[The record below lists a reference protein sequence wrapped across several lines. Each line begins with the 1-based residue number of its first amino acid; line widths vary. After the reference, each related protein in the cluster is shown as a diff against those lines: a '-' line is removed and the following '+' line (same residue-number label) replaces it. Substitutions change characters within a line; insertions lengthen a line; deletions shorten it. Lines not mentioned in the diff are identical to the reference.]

1 MTSIPQEQ
9 QAMQDEAFRAELR
22 AWLTAHITDA
32 FREQRTMT
40 FQEKVAVRRAWQK
53 TLFESGW
60 IGIGW
65 PKEYGGRGANLVQES
80 IYNEEMARAQAPLA
94 ANVIGLNMA
103 GPTLLAVG
111 TPEQKTRYLPKI
123 LSAEEIWCQGFSE
136 PNAGS
141 DVASFQTRAVRE
153 GDHFVVNG
161 QKVWTSYGYVADFC
175 ILLVRTDFEVPKHKG
190 LSYLIVDM
198 RSPGVSTKP
207 LVQMTGEAEF
217 AELFFDDVRVPV
229 ENLVGSL
236 NQGWMV
242 ALTTLMHERGT
253 LSFSII
259 VTFEQRLQALIELS
273 RRSTLHGA
281 PALEDP
287 QVRQRLARLYT
298 DVKTFKL
305 NTMRQ
310 VATLGQGHLPGPEGS
325 LLKLH
330 WSELNQRLVE
340 LAFELEGPYSSLAPD
355 SVDAPFEGRWQYEYL
370 RARGNTI
377 EAGTSE
383 VQRNI
388 VAERV
393 LGLPRGGA

>member
-1 MTSIPQEQ
+1 MS
-9 QAMQDEAFRAELR
+9 DESFRLELR
-22 AWLTAHITDA
+22 AWLAANTTDE
-32 FREQRTMT
+32 FREKRTMT
-40 FQEKVAVRRAWQK
+40 FQEKVAVRRAWQRK
-53 TLFESGW
+53 LFEAGW

-65 PKEYGGRGANLVQES
+65 PQEYGGRGASLMQEA
-80 IYNEEMARAQAPLA
+80 IYNEEMARAQAPA
-94 ANVIGLNMA
+94 TANVIGLNMV
-103 GPTLLAVG
+103 GPTVLAVG
-111 TPEQKTRYLPKI
+111 TPEQKARYLPKI

-141 DVASFQTRAVRE
+141 DVASLQTRAVRE
-153 GDHFVVNG
+153 DDHFVVNG

-175 ILLVRTDFEVPKHKG
+175 ILLVRTDFEAPKHKG

-198 RSPGVSTKP
+198 KSPGVSARP

-217 AELFFDDVRVPV
+217 AEVFFENVKVPA
-229 ENLVGSL
+229 ENLVGEL
-236 NQGWMV
+236 NKGWMV
-242 ALTTLMHERGT
+242 AITTLMHERG
-253 LSFSII
+253 SFSLSII
-259 VTFEQRLQALIELS
+259 VVFEQRLQALIELS
-273 RRSTLHGA
+273 RSSILNGKPVLGDSH
-281 PALEDP
+281 
-287 QVRQRLARLYT
+287 VRQRLARLYT

-310 VATLGQGHLPGPEGS
+310 MSSLNRGHLPGPEGS
-325 LLKLH
+325 LLKLQ

-355 SVDAPFEGRWQYEYL
+355 SLDAPSEGRWQYEYL

-393 LGLPRGGA
+393 LGLPHV

>member
-1 MTSIPQEQ
+1 MTAIAEEPQ
-9 QAMQDEAFRAELR
+9 ALHDEAFRAELR
-22 AWLTAHITDA
+22 AWLAEHLTDA

-40 FQEKVAVRRAWQK
+40 FPEKVAVRRTWQR

-65 PKEYGGRGANLVQES
+65 PKEYGGRGATLMQQS
-80 IYNEEMARAQAPLA
+80 IYNEEMARAQAPA
-94 ANVIGLNMA
+94 AINVIGLNMV

-111 TPEQKTRYLPKI
+111 TPEQKARYLPKI

-141 DVASFQTRAVRE
+141 DVASLQTRAVRD
-153 GDHFVVNG
+153 GDHFVVSG
-161 QKVWTSYGYVADFC
+161 QKVWTSYGYVADLC

-198 RSPGVSTKP
+198 RAPGVSARP

-217 AELFFDDVRVPV
+217 AELFFDEVRVPV
-229 ENLVGSL
+229 ENLVGAP

-242 ALTTLMHERGT
+242 ALTTLMHERAT

-259 VTFEQRLQALIELS
+259 VAFEQRLQALIELG

-281 PALEDP
+281 PALDDA

-310 VATLGQGHLPGPEGS
+310 VAALGEGHLPGPEGS
-325 LLKLH
+325 LLKLQ

-340 LAFELEGPYSSLAPD
+340 LALELEGPYSSLAPD
-355 SVDAPFEGRWQYEYL
+355 SLDAPFEGRWQYEYL

-393 LGLPRGGA
+393 LGLPRQGV

>member
-1 MTSIPQEQ
+1 MS
-9 QAMQDEAFRAELR
+9 DESFRLELR
-22 AWLTAHITDA
+22 AWLAANTTDE
-32 FREQRTMT
+32 FREKRTMT
-40 FQEKVAVRRAWQK
+40 FQEKVAVRRAWQRK
-53 TLFESGW
+53 LFEAGW

-65 PKEYGGRGANLVQES
+65 PQEYGGRGASLMQEA
-80 IYNEEMARAQAPLA
+80 IYNEEMARAQAPA
-94 ANVIGLNMA
+94 TANVIGLNMV
-103 GPTLLAVG
+103 GPTVLAVG
-111 TPEQKTRYLPKI
+111 TPEQKARYLPKI

-141 DVASFQTRAVRE
+141 DVASLQTRAVRE
-153 GDHFVVNG
+153 DDHFVVNG
-161 QKVWTSYGYVADFC
+161 QKVWTSYGYVANFC
-175 ILLVRTDFEVPKHKG
+175 ILLVRTDFEAPKHKG

-198 RSPGVSTKP
+198 KSPGVSARP

-217 AELFFDDVRVPV
+217 AEVFFENVKVPA
-229 ENLVGSL
+229 ENLVGEL
-236 NQGWMV
+236 NKGWMV
-242 ALTTLMHERGT
+242 AITTLMHERG
-253 LSFSII
+253 SFSLSII
-259 VTFEQRLQALIELS
+259 VVFEQRLQALIELS
-273 RRSTLHGA
+273 RSSILNGKPVLGDSH
-281 PALEDP
+281 
-287 QVRQRLARLYT
+287 VRQRLARLYT

-310 VATLGQGHLPGPEGS
+310 MSSLNRGHLPGPEGS
-325 LLKLH
+325 LLKLQ

-355 SVDAPFEGRWQYEYL
+355 SLDAPSEGRWQYEYL

-393 LGLPRGGA
+393 LGLPHV